1 MVGNPLLWSPSIHD
15 ERILRADWEYFADKI
30 ANGYVESISASEGEY
45 LQMRPKGAN
54 SRSRGWGIDEDGASV
69 KTPPKGFYLRTRFT
83 AKLLSENYAT
93 I

>member
-54 SRSRGWGIDEDGASV
+54 SRSRGWGIDEYGASV